1 MTQVTVDL
9 GKVKFNW
16 RGTYDAASAYTPDDV
31 VEFGGSAYV
40 CIIAT
45 TGLAPS
51 ANNPVW
57 DLMAQGGDPAS
68 IMTTQGDLLVK
79 GASGLER
86 LPIGTSGQALQ
97 VNSAGNGLEFVDAGY
112 RQGEMIERLIGH
124 CDGRSQTILS
134 GTYTFP
140 NVTGAFNFTTSFQDF
155 PGSLIAYTPP
165 AGATRVVYEFHAKLK
180 ATGYSGLSHYKFFI
194 DSNEVV
200 DRRTS
205 RNWTYSGSNQGNA
218 KQSFYLVIDCNA
230 SAANANNASF
240 TSWTAPKQIKMQAR
254 EYNSSYQMQAHTNTW
269 WNGAGASGGNALDR
283 PELIITSYA

>member
-31 VEFGGSAYV
+31 VEYGGSAYV

-68 IMTTQGDLLVK
+68 IMTTQGDLLVR
-79 GASGLER
+79 GALGLSR

-112 RQGEMIERLIGH
+112 RPGEIIEQLYGH
-124 CDGRSQTILS
+124 CDGRSQTVTS
-134 GTYTFP
+134 GTYTFQ
-140 NVTGAFNFTTSFQDF
+140 NVTGVMNFTTTWQDF
-155 PGSLIAYTPP
+155 TGSQMTYTPP
-165 AGATRVVYEFHAKLK
+165 AGTTRVVYEFHPNLRAV
-180 ATGYSGLSHYKFFI
+180 AYSGISHYRFFV
-194 DSNEVV
+194 DVQEVV
-200 DRRTS
+200 ERRTS
-205 RNWTYSGSNQGNA
+205 RNYSYSGSNHGNS
-218 KQSFYLVIDCNA
+218 KQSFKLVIDCNA
-230 SAANANNASF
+230 SANNTANASF
-240 TSWTAPKQIKMQAR
+240 TSWTSPKTIKLQAR
-254 EYNSSYQMQAHTNTW
+254 EYGGGYQMRAHDNTW
-269 WNGAGASGGNALDR
+269 WNGSSASGTNNLDR
-283 PELIITSYA
+283 PELIITAYA